1 MQIYTDEKGNVIDIC
16 EEKNTQVI
24 SNLSD
29 VLKEFLEEKNAIL
42 AMKKQPK
49 LGYRFMKQIMLQLA
63 KFSPMKVQE
72 YVEIDFETIN
82 HYYIKFS
89 ELIAYYNRYFEIVDN
104 KNIFMRYL
112 GVDIDQY
119 QRLENHSDE
128 RIRRVMRMVE
138 TDYIG
143 MGWVAGESGEADVKA
158 TTTRLRASGGAGHS
172 VITAVEEKALDKF
185 GELPSNNEIDQE
197 FNAVFGVAK
206 KPKQLKK

>member
-1 MQIYTDEKGNVIDIC
+1 
-16 EEKNTQVI
+16 
-24 SNLSD
+24 
-29 VLKEFLEEKNAIL
+29 
-42 AMKKQPK
+42 
-49 LGYRFMKQIMLQLA
+49 MKQIMLQLA